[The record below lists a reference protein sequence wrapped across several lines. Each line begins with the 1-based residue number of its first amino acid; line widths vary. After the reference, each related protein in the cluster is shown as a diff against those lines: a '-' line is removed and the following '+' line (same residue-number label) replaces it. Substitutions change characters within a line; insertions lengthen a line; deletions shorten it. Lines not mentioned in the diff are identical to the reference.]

1 MGYSESI
8 ENLIIDIASRYPDDV
23 YIEYDDYENKLN
35 LVKKNH
41 KVSPL
46 DLRLRIVKREQREAS
61 NRNPSKEEDS
71 KSTSESQSIN
81 APITTEAE
89 QD

>member
-8 ENLIIDIASRYPDDV
+8 ENLIIDIASRYPDV

-35 LVKKNH
+35 IVKKNH

-81 APITTEAE
+81 APIKTEAE